1 MLQQKLKDI
10 ETLPIQDI
18 YKMPEFKKD
27 SNRIYNE
34 ALGFLTQDDK
44 TREYKMQAERESRPH
59 PSDSLLRD
67 IL

>member
-44 TREYKMQAERESRPH
+44 TREYKM
-59 PSDSLLRD
+59 
-67 IL
+67 